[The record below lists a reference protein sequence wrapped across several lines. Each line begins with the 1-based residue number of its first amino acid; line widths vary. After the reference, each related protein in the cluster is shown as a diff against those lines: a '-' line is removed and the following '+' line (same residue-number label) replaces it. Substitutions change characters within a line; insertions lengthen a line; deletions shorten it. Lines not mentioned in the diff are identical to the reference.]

1 MYFWEVCCFVFMEW
15 LCSALLQTESPGD
28 VDIDLDEILDI
39 EDDRQRKKFVCVSL
53 LSIPAYNSD
62 KRDA

>member
-1 MYFWEVCCFVFMEW
+1 MEW

-53 LSIPAYNSD
+53 FSIPAYNLD

>member
-1 MYFWEVCCFVFMEW
+1 MFMEW

-53 LSIPAYNSD
+53 LSILAYNSD
-62 KRDA
+62 KQDA